1 MTVAEPPPS
10 TTDFVALIYLPR
22 IQDTSLQ
29 ILAAEQRVEGE
40 RLGRGFRGFSVSI
53 ICQLSHS
60 PVWLVNDAGKVWEK
74 AKG

>member
-29 ILAAEQRVEGE
+29 ILAAAEQSRGWRVSDSGEGSE
-40 RLGRGFRGFSVSI
+40 GFQSASFAS
-53 ICQLSHS
+53 
-60 PVWLVNDAGKVWEK
+60 
-74 AKG
+74 